1 MNGDVKL
8 AVFTVGRR
16 YFYIALSRD
25 TPAGVLVS
33 WQSTLNQLKQDGT
46 FERIYR
52 AYLPDAELGDL
63 LDRQ

>member
-1 MNGDVKL
+1 VKL
-8 AVFTVGRR
+8 AVFTGGRR

-25 TPAGVLVS
+25 TPTGVLVS
-33 WQSTLNQLKQDGT
+33 WQPTLDQLKQEST
-46 FERIYR
+46 RETIHR